1 MADDPNSEDTP
12 TPRVTAALLVIG
24 DEILSGR
31 TKDKNIGYIAEHL
44 TKIGIELRE
53 VRVVPDEET
62 AIIESVVTMRCL
74 HTYLFTTGGI
84 GPTHDDI
91 TADSI
96 ARALGVEIGVD
107 QRALAILR
115 PHYEK
120 RGLELTAPRLRMARI
135 PVGAELIENSISAAP
150 GFMIANVIVMAGVPS
165 VMQVML
171 DAVTPLLKTGR
182 PMRSLSFDLSVPES
196 EIAEL
201 LADHQKTFPDV
212 AMGSYPTLRGGYP
225 ATQLVLRS
233 TDETRCNDAAAG
245 LEAKLRALRLL

>member
-1 MADDPNSEDTP
+1 MAGEPDTDDMTK
-12 TPRVTAALLVIG
+12 PRVTAALLVIG

-31 TKDKNIGYIAEHL
+31 TQDKNIGYLAAHL
-44 TKIGIELRE
+44 TRIGIELRE
-53 VRVVPDEET
+53 VRVVPDDET
-62 AIIESVVTMRCL
+62 AIVESVVTMRCL

-91 TADSI
+91 TADSV
-96 ARALGVEIGVD
+96 AKALGVPIGVD
-107 QRALAILR
+107 PRALAILK

-120 RGLELTAPRLRMARI
+120 RGLDLTAPRLRMARI
-135 PVGAELIENSISAAP
+135 PAGAELIENSISAAP

-165 VMQVML
+165 IMQVML
-171 DAVTPLLKTGR
+171 DAVTPRLKTGR
-182 PMRSLSFDLSVPES
+182 PMQSIAIDLSVPES

-201 LADHQKTFPDV
+201 FADHQAQYPDV

-233 TDETRCNDAAAG
+233 TDEARCNDAVAG
-245 LEAKLRALRLL
+245 LEAKLRGRGLL